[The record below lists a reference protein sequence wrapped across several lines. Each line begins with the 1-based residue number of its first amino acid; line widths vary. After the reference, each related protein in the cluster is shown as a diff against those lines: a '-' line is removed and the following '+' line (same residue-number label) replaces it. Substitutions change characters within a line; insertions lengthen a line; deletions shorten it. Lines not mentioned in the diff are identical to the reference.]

1 LTARRFLLTIIHREW
16 VEARTRLERKELT
29 RLGSLLHRWFL
40 NAQRLFHMFVGLAF
54 MGLALA
60 AASQTFLAWEDYQET
75 PASGLLYFKLYGGLT
90 VLLAILCLYS
100 FVKARN
106 VR

>member
-1 LTARRFLLTIIHREW
+1 MERAREREG
-16 VEARTRLERKELT
+16 RKALS
-29 RLGSLLHRWFL
+29 RLGSLLHYFFL
-40 NAQRLFHMFVGLAF
+40 NAKRLFHMLVGLAF
-54 MGLALA
+54 MILTLAGATLTFSEWQGYRKTPEAGLIHF
-60 AASQTFLAWEDYQET
+60 TMF
-75 PASGLLYFKLYGGLT
+75 GGFT